1 MAVAV
6 PVPMSNNRQRRQ
18 PDDARLPAGAG
29 RRGASALLA
38 LAMALGWGCAVRDQ
52 SPREPFLVPPAAAA
66 GPPAPAPPTFEVLE
80 QWHWRDTVAGASAFL
95 PAAGSGGDNVWL
107 GLHPASA
114 FRVVHG
120 HCPDCRTPE
129 AALWYFRDE
138 VIAVPKPTLPITAID
153 PPADGPTHPSVLW
166 IGAPEVIE
174 GASLAED
181 ARTLSVNGSDI
192 PIALTPQIPTNFSYA
207 DHSTVRFFRQRTI
220 RARGAVRA
228 DGDGGTFVARTL
240 WPEDARLDSRALVL
254 EPLVENEML
263 STLIEAQT
271 DGAGEAFP
279 ARLLFER
286 RDGPR
291 QWAGKPV
298 LALVLSGAQGDDDGA
313 RAGHLAVATGVLG
326 PRGEWHD
333 WIADNFYPIADVS
346 AKGIIPASVP
356 LDNYLMDLNSG
367 QLYYRPGY
375 MLVAVLR
382 EARVARDIHAALQQT
397 MLAYYCQA
405 FEFDRAAFN
414 STAMTMDPIRG
425 LGWRIPRTGPTSRLL
440 GVLAAPVATVARF
453 SFAAGRAV
461 FSAFTA
467 ETSRQMPR
475 VAFEVAGHDL
485 LYLASRGAGEAE
497 LTPFERRLA
506 EDVEAV
512 VFVRLPQIPSER
524 RMGTFPARS
533 LLAYGVQ
540 VFTTPTDYES
550 GPETGT
556 RELPGALAASCQ
568 VEPAAGIE
576 H

>member
-1 MAVAV
+1 MAVASRV
-6 PVPMSNNRQRRQ
+6 TMSSNRQRRQ
-18 PDDARLPAGAG
+18 PGDARLPTRAA
-29 RRGASALLA
+29 RCCAPALLA
-38 LAMALGWGCAVRDQ
+38 LAIALGWGCAVRDQ

-66 GPPAPAPPTFEVLE
+66 GPAAPAPPTFDVLE
-80 QWHWRDTVAGASAFL
+80 QWHWRDTVADAIGSL
-95 PAAGSGGDNVWL
+95 PAQGTGDNRWL

-138 VIAVPKPTLPITAID
+138 VIAVPEPALPITAID
-153 PPADGPTHPSVLW
+153 PPADGPSHPSVLW

-174 GASLAED
+174 GARLAED
-181 ARTLSVNGSDI
+181 ARTLAVNGSDI
-192 PIALTPQIPTNFSYA
+192 PLALTPQIPTNFSYA

-220 RARGAVRA
+220 RARGAMRA
-228 DGDGGTFVARTL
+228 GNDRETFVARML
-240 WPEDARLDSRALVL
+240 WPEDARIDSRSLVL

-271 DGAGEAFP
+271 AGTGGAFP

-286 RDGPR
+286 LDEGPR

-313 RAGHLAVATGVLG
+313 RGGHLAVATGVFG

-346 AKGIIPASVP
+346 PKGIIPASVP
-356 LDNYLMDLNSG
+356 LDKYLMDLNSG

-382 EARVARDIHAALQQT
+382 DARVATDIHVALQQT

-440 GVLAAPVATVARF
+440 GMLAAPVATVARF
-453 SFAAGRAV
+453 SFTAGRSV
-461 FSAFTA
+461 FSGFTA
-467 ETSRQMPR
+467 ETSRMMPR
-475 VAFEVAGHDL
+475 AAFEVAGHDL
-485 LYLASRGAGEAE
+485 LHLASRGAGEAD

-524 RMGTFPARS
+524 RTGTFPARS

-540 VFTTPTDYES
+540 VFTAPTGRER

-556 RELPGALAASCQ
+556 RELPEALAASCQ
-568 VEPAAGIE
+568 VEPPAGIE
-576 H
+576 R